1 MIRVILFFLSVV
13 TALSIKAQITLD
25 ECRQAA
31 QENYPL
37 VRQYNLIQLSEQYT
51 LSNATKGNLPQISFS
66 GKVSYQ
72 SDATTL
78 PFEIPGIGFRGLP
91 KDQYQAMVEI
101 RQNIWDGGK
110 IHFQKEEIEAAT
122 RENKHEVDVSM
133 YALHEQVNQIFFGIL
148 LLDEQLQQNTLLN
161 ENLQRNL
168 RNIEAYRNNGIANDA
183 DVDAVQ
189 VEILHTRQQ
198 RVQLSANR
206 RAYLHMLALLIGK
219 DINENTVL
227 VIPQETEEEN
237 DITINRPE
245 LQLYEAQEQSL
256 YIRQRSL
263 RAGYMPQIGLFAQ
276 GGYGNPGLDMLKDKF
291 TVYYIIGARLTWN
304 FGSLYTLK
312 NDKQKLNT
320 QRMQIQNNREVFL
333 FNTYL
338 KLSEQ
343 NGRIDA
349 IRQQMKEDDEIIR
362 LRSNIRRAA
371 EAKVA
376 NGTLTVTEMLREVTS
391 ESLARQTQALH
402 KIQLLMNLYQ
412 KKHLTNF
419 QTY

>member
-1 MIRVILFFLSVV
+1 
-13 TALSIKAQITLD
+13 
-25 ECRQAA
+25 
-31 QENYPL
+31 
-37 VRQYNLIQLSEQYT
+37 
-51 LSNATKGNLPQISFS
+51 
-66 GKVSYQ
+66 
-72 SDATTL
+72 
-78 PFEIPGIGFRGLP
+78 
-91 KDQYQAMVEI
+91 
-101 RQNIWDGGK
+101 
-110 IHFQKEEIEAAT
+110 
-122 RENKHEVDVSM
+122 M
-133 YALHEQVNQIFFGIL
+133 YALHEQVNQVFFGIL
-148 LLDEQLQQNTLLN
+148 LLDEQLQQNALLN

-168 RNIEAYRNNGIANDA
+168 KNIEAYRNNGIANDA

-206 RAYLHMLALLIGK
+206 RAYLHMLALLTGK

-291 TVYYIIGARLTWN
+291 TAYYIIGARLTWN

-412 KKHLTNF
+412 KKHLTNS